1 MRIYLPYKKDK
12 LMVEIPDKNILG
24 IVEPKEVKGSAKEN
38 VLKKAVENPTKAMS
52 LSNFLRKHN
61 KILFLIN
68 DGQRPTPTKKI
79 LDTIYPIMKPYMNKI
94 EFMIATGSHRVPT
107 EEEFNNIFGP
117 YYPEFKPKISIHDSR
132 NDQVL
137 EYIGKTSRGT
147 ELYINKKVLES
158 DAIVTIGSSEP
169 HYFAGYTGTRKSF
182 LPGVSSIKTITANHK
197 HALHPNSKTLSLKGN
212 PVHDD
217 MEDAVREIMKLK
229 PNVFAINVVA
239 DGEGNIFDAQAGDI
253 LEILYKSAKAV
264 DELFCV
270 PVPGK
275 ADIIISVAPYPMDVS
290 LYQSQKA
297 IENTKLALKDGGILI
312 LVSSCRDG
320 IGDKTFYDLLKD
332 NDTPEE
338 VIKATE
344 KNYILGYHKAA
355 KIAELVTCG
364 QIWAITDLEDKILEQ
379 IFIVPHNSLQDSIN
393 KALSEKGKDA
403 KVLIFLDGSSTVPL
417 VQ

>member
-1 MRIYLPYKKDK
+1 MKLEIPYKKEK
-12 LMVEIPDKNILG
+12 IKIEIPDKNLLG

-38 VLKKAVENPTKAMS
+38 VLKKAVENPTKT
-52 LSNFLRKHN
+52 LPLNDFLKKHN

-117 YYPEFKPKISIHDSR
+117 YYSEFKSKISVHEARKDETL
-132 NDQVL
+132 QYV
-137 EYIGKTSRGT
+137 GKTPRGT

-182 LPGVSSIKTITANHK
+182 LPGVSSIKTITSNHK
-197 HALHPNSKTLSLKGN
+197 HALHPNSKTLALKGN
-212 PVHDD
+212 PVHED
-217 MEDAVREIMKLK
+217 MEDAVREIMKIK

-239 DGEGNIFDAQAGDI
+239 DNEGNIFDAQAGDI
-253 LEILYKSAKAV
+253 IDILYESAKAV
-264 DELFCV
+264 DKLFCV

-275 ADIIISVAPYPMDVS
+275 ADIILSVAPYPMDVS

-297 IENTKLALKDGGILI
+297 IENTKLALKDGGIII

-344 KNYILGYHKAA
+344 RNYVLGYHKAA

-364 QIWAITDLEDKILEQ
+364 QIWAITDLDNKVLEE
-379 IFIVPHNSLQDSIN
+379 IFIVPHNSVQDSLD
-393 KALSEKGKDA
+393 KALAEKGNNA
-403 KVLIFLDGSSTVPL
+403 KVLVFLDGSSTVPL
-417 VQ
+417 V

>member
-1 MRIYLPYKKDK
+1 MKLNIPYKKEK
-12 LMVEIPDKNILG
+12 IQVEIPDKNLLG

-38 VLKKAVENPTKAMS
+38 VLKKVVDNPTNS
-52 LSNFLRKHN
+52 LSLNDFLNKYN

-68 DGQRPTPTKKI
+68 DGQRPTPTKRI
-79 LDTIYPIMKPYMNKI
+79 LDTIYPIMKPYMSKI

-117 YYPEFKPKISIHDSR
+117 YYPEFKPKLSVHDAR
-132 NDQVL
+132 KDEFLQYV
-137 EYIGKTSRGT
+137 GKTSRGT
-147 ELYINKKVLES
+147 ELFINKKVLES

-197 HALHPNSKTLSLKGN
+197 HALSPNSKTLSLKGN

-217 MEDAVREIMKLK
+217 MEDAVREIMKVK

-239 DGEGNIFDAQAGDI
+239 DNEGNIFDAQAGDI

-270 PVPGK
+270 PVQGK
-275 ADIIISVAPYPMDVS
+275 ADIIVSVAPYPMDVS

-344 KNYILGYHKAA
+344 KNYVLGYHKAA
-355 KIAELVTCG
+355 KIAELVTWG
-364 QIWAITDLEDKILEQ
+364 EIWAVTDLEDKVLEEV
-379 IFIVPHNSLQDSIN
+379 FIVPYTSLQDSIN
-393 KALSEKGKDA
+393 KALKEKGEDA
-403 KVLIFLDGSSTVPL
+403 KILVFLDGSSTVPL
-417 VQ
+417 V

>member
-1 MRIYLPYKKDK
+1 MKLNIPYKKENILVD
-12 LMVEIPDKNILG
+12 IPDKNILG
-24 IVEPKEVKGSAKEN
+24 IVEPKEVKVSAKEN
-38 VLKKAVENPTKAMS
+38 VLKKAIENPTNHMP
-52 LSNFLRKHN
+52 LNDFLKNH
-61 KILFLIN
+61 KSILFLIN

-79 LDTIYPIMKPYMNKI
+79 LDTIYPVMKPYMGKI

-117 YYPEFKPKISIHDSR
+117 YYSEFKSKITVHDSR
-132 NDQVL
+132 KDELLQ
-137 EYIGKTSRGT
+137 YMGKTERGT
-147 ELYINKKVLES
+147 ELYINKKVLEKE
-158 DAIVTIGSSEP
+158 AIVTIGSSEP

-197 HALHPNSKTLSLKGN
+197 HALSPNSKTLSLKGN

-217 MEDAVREIMKLK
+217 MEDAVKEIMKIK

-239 DGEGNIFDAQAGDI
+239 DGEGNIFDAQAGEI

-264 DELFCV
+264 DKLFCV

-275 ADIIISVAPYPMDVS
+275 ADIIVSVAPYPMDVS

-297 IENTKLALKDGGILI
+297 LENTKLALKDGGIII

-332 NDTPEE
+332 NDTPDE

-344 KNYILGYHKAA
+344 KNYVLGYHKAA

-364 QIWAITDLEDKILEQ
+364 QIWAITDLEDKVLEE
-379 IFIVPHNSLQDSIN
+379 IFIASHNSLQEAID
-393 KALSEKGKDA
+393 KALDEKGKDA
-403 KVLIFLDGSSTVPL
+403 KILIFLDGSSTVPL
-417 VQ
+417 I